1 MDNLRVITVLGA
13 FNGGNGGGNSGAD
26 LTHGGSIDGSLSV
39 SGEVSASQGEFDNLH
54 VDNCITAQGA
64 SFCSLYINGKE
75 ISEMLAA
82 NAAPKAPVPIAEA
95 GGKLK
100 DGYRYLVQPIDDCTE
115 IGLGGFTVCQ
125 YAQAEIWID
134 NRATK
139 MTVYYPDEWLWR
151 DGEVYVHDCA
161 LGVLPQSHCGYM

>member
-54 VDNCITAQGA
+54 VDNCITAQAA
-64 SFCSLYINGKE
+64 SFCYLQINGKD
-75 ISEMLAA
+75 ITDMLAA

-100 DGYRYLVQPIDDCTE
+100 DGYRYLVRKVIDCTE
-115 IGLGGFTVCQ
+115 IRLENFTVCQ
-125 YAQAEIWID
+125 YAQAELWID
-134 NRATK
+134 SRANPLE
-139 MTVYYPDEWLWR
+139 VYYP
-151 DGEVYVHDCA
+151 
-161 LGVLPQSHCGYM
+161 